1 MVGGDAE
8 HRFRRLVQ
16 RFERMFRKPGQG
28 GGALAVYWQGEKVV
42 DVWAGYAD
50 PIGQRPWQAETAS
63 MSFSTT
69 KGVASTAV
77 HRLVD
82 RGLLAYDEPLG
93 SYWDAFNA
101 PERRHVTLR
110 KVLSHQAG
118 LHRIRGVVPAAE
130 DLLDH
135 TAVTDLLLE
144 QSPRPPRNGAP
155 AYHGFTIG
163 WLLGGLVEQVTGRG
177 LRQVVREELADVL
190 DLDGF
195 WIGAPREEWDRVAEL
210 FPPLPGLISY
220 DRVGAQASRLRRT
233 RHLAQALFVEGFEK
247 LLFDDPNRRI
257 LTTEMAAANGV
268 FTARDLAKMYAA
280 LANEGAVD
288 GVQLLSPGLVHEVG
302 RVQTRARDAVLGIPM
317 RWRLGYH
324 QAFTAGRPAWKAFG
338 HFGYGGSG
346 GWADPETRLAVAFVT
361 NRMGGTAPPAGDL
374 RLLRLGAGA
383 LAAARGR

>member
-50 PIGQRPWQAETAS
+50 PIGQRPWQADTAS

-130 DLLDH
+130 DLLD
-135 TAVTDLLLE
+135 
-144 QSPRPPRNGAP
+144 
-155 AYHGFTIG
+155 
-163 WLLGGLVEQVTGRG
+163 
-177 LRQVVREELADVL
+177 
-190 DLDGF
+190 
-195 WIGAPREEWDRVAEL
+195 GAPRVERGVRHLEDDLDAAEL
-210 FPPLPGLISY
+210 
-220 DRVGAQASRLRRT
+220 
-233 RHLAQALFVEGFEK
+233 
-247 LLFDDPNRRI
+247 LL
-257 LTTEMAAANGV
+257 
-268 FTARDLAKMYAA
+268 AA
-280 LANEGAVD
+280 LGGQGRQRLAAEPHGA
-288 GVQLLSPGLVHEVG
+288 
-302 RVQTRARDAVLGIPM
+302 A
-317 RWRLGYH
+317 
-324 QAFTAGRPAWKAFG
+324 
-338 HFGYGGSG
+338 G
-346 GWADPETRLAVAFVT
+346 GWQEAEDRAQQ
-361 NRMGGTAPPAGDL
+361 
-374 RLLRLGAGA
+374 GA
-383 LAAARGR
+383 LARTVWTDDAHRGARRHSQVDVADDRSPAVSRADVA